1 MPRRAAGVSRR
12 EGRESGKESGLA
24 MTRSLCFSLASD
36 GVLGRAAT
44 MESAVLEV
52 LGIPDDYADDAV
64 QTIAEQVFLS
74 GAMEGRAR
82 AGAHGGPVR
91 ITWAALI
98 EKGMAIGVL
107 EEQDA

>member
-1 MPRRAAGVSRR
+1 
-12 EGRESGKESGLA
+12 
-24 MTRSLCFSLASD
+24 MTRSLVFSQEATGS
-36 GVLGRAAT
+36 LGRAAA
-44 MESAVLEV
+44 MDSAVLEV

-64 QTIAEQVFLS
+64 RAIAEQVYLS

-82 AGAHGGPVR
+82 AGIHGGPVR

-98 EKGMAIGVL
+98 EKGIALGVL

>member
-1 MPRRAAGVSRR
+1 
-12 EGRESGKESGLA
+12 
-24 MTRSLCFSLASD
+24 MTRSLCFGQESN
-36 GVLGRAAT
+36 GTLGRAAA

-52 LGIPDDYADDAV
+52 LGIPDDYTDDAV

-98 EKGMAIGVL
+98 EKGIALGVL

>member
-1 MPRRAAGVSRR
+1 
-12 EGRESGKESGLA
+12 
-24 MTRSLCFSLASD
+24 MTRSLCFSLESNATLGLAS
-36 GVLGRAAT
+36 T

-52 LGIPDDYADDAV
+52 LNIPEDYADAAV
-64 QTIAEQVFLS
+64 KTIAEEVLSS

-82 AGAHGGPVR
+82 TGTRGGPVR

-98 EKGMAIGVL
+98 EKGIGVGVL